1 MATTAQ
7 WIFERTMALM
17 DELNE
22 STGNAD
28 TSDTKEYKNR
38 TLSILNMLRVECF
51 PYSDTYV
58 ALPGRRPIC
67 PVIDSFT
74 SEIFLDDGIC
84 QGVLPYGLAAHLLVD
99 ENPTAAG
106 YYQQRYEEQLAMMK
120 ATLPSAFENI
130 QDSYGGVE
138 HGQFGRW

>member
-22 STGNAD
+22 STGSAD

-38 TLSILNMLRVECF
+38 TLAILNLLRVECF
-51 PYSDTYV
+51 PYSDTYT
-58 ALPGRRPIC
+58 PINGRRPIC
-67 PVIDSFT
+67 PVIDSFST
-74 SEIFLDDGIC
+74 EIFLDDGIC

-106 YYQQRYEEQLAMMK
+106 YFQQRYEELLAMMR
-120 ATLPSAFENI
+120 ASLPSSVEDI
-130 QDSYGGVE
+130 QNVYGGIE